1 MHTKYYL
8 CPPRVSVSL
17 VLRKICNQI
26 PLDFKFHTKR
36 GTIKIRHGI
45 DLTEGKDV
53 KKSWQ
58 EYTEELYRK
67 DLNDPDNQDGVI
79 TLGPDILECEVKW
92 VLRTITMNKAS
103 EQSYMMKFQPSYF
116 KS

>member
-1 MHTKYYL
+1 MCL
-8 CPPRVSVSL
+8 PRVSVSL
-17 VLRKICNQI
+17 VLWKICNQI
-26 PLDFKFHTKR
+26 PLDFKFHTKT
-36 GTIKIRHGI
+36 GTIKNRHGI
-45 DLTEGKDV
+45 DLTEGKDI

-58 EYTEELYRK
+58 KYTEALYRK
-67 DLNDPDNQDGVI
+67 DLNDPDNQYGMI

-92 VLRTITMNKAS
+92 VLGSIIKNKVS